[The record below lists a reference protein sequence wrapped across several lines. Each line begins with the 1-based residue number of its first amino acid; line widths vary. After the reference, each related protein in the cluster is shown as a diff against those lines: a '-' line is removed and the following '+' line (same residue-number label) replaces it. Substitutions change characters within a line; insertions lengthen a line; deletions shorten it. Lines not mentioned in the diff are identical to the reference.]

1 MEVGAASS
9 LVILGPRGPRA
20 CSVEMTVSLG
30 IAGPSSLQPG
40 RLPTWW
46 SFDRQT
52 GGRIFFGKID
62 WASLWPWAEVAGA
75 LSDITAGPWGH
86 LLCPCTHRSAHHVA
100 QAKVESTLLVHGI
113 VQPWEL
119 RQSRPVMGEGIVT
132 QAVIGTVR
140 GHVGATDNLQCGS

>member
-1 MEVGAASS
+1 
-9 LVILGPRGPRA
+9 
-20 CSVEMTVSLG
+20 MTVSLG
-30 IAGPSSLQPG
+30 IAGPPSLQPG

-52 GGRIFFGKID
+52 GRRISLVKIE
-62 WASLWPWAEVAGA
+62 WASLRPWAEAAGA
-75 LSDITAGPWGH
+75 LSAIAAGPWGH

-119 RQSRPVMGEGIVT
+119 RQSRPVVGEGIVT

-140 GHVGATDNLQCGS
+140 GHAGAAQPSVWKLRSFWESLWWPRLYHPGL

>member
-1 MEVGAASS
+1 MQCGDD
-9 LVILGPRGPRA
+9 
-20 CSVEMTVSLG
+20 CFWVSLG
-30 IAGPSSLQPG
+30 PPSLQPG

-52 GGRIFFGKID
+52 RGRISFVIIE
-62 WASLWPWAEVAGA
+62 WASLRPWAEVAGA
-75 LSDITAGPWGH
+75 LSAIATGPWGH

-100 QAKVESTLLVHGI
+100 QAKVESTLLVHGV

-119 RQSRPVMGEGIVT
+119 RQCRPVMGEGIVA

-140 GHVGATDNLQCGS
+140 GHVGATNNLQCGS